1 MKNKV
6 IIRYK
11 VAITR
16 NIVASVKYKVAI
28 ASTSYEEK
36 VAILRNYFFCNCE
49 VLAQLLSI
57 NAKL

>member
-11 VAITR
+11 VAMTR

-28 ASTSYEEK
+28 ASTSYE
-36 VAILRNYFFCNCE
+36 
-49 VLAQLLSI
+49 
-57 NAKL
+57 